1 MRKVLLAL
9 TMILVLMITGCEA
22 PHLGD
27 YETLGD
33 YYHDIYKSVEHPNEE
48 VYIIPIEYFFIED
61 IDGSLNNGE
70 KFDTDEYAFTLLFE
84 KENHLLTLKDPDDD
98 IYGWIYQKGIFIYV
112 IIKDLSDGIGEWNHT
127 SSLKKYPQQ
136 PKQSY
141 FTSSARQM
149 VQS

>member
-22 PHLGD
+22 PHIGD
-27 YETLGD
+27 YETYGD
-33 YYHDIYKSVEHPNEE
+33 YYHDIYKSVDHPNEE

-84 KENHLLTLKDPDDD
+84 KENHLETINENG
-98 IYGWIYQKGIFIYV
+98 IYSWVYQKGDFIYV
-112 IIKDLSDGIGEWNHT
+112 IIKDTTDGIGE
-127 SSLKKYPQQ
+127 
-136 PKQSY
+136 
-141 FTSSARQM
+141 
-149 VQS
+149 

>member
-9 TMILVLMITGCEA
+9 TLILVLMVTGCEA
-22 PHLGD
+22 PHIGD
-27 YETLGD
+27 YETYGD
-33 YYHDIYKSVEHPNEE
+33 YYHDIYKSVDHPNEE
-48 VYIIPIEYFFIED
+48 VYIIRVENFMFDYD
-61 IDGSLNNGE
+61 LSLMYAE
-70 KFDTDEYAFTLLFE
+70 KLDTDVTEFVLLFS
-84 KENHLLTLKDPDDD
+84 KENHLETINENG
-98 IYGWIYQKGIFIYV
+98 IYSWVYQKGDFIYV
-112 IIKDLSDGIGEWNHT
+112 IIKDTTDGIGEWNHT